1 MCDNSVAHIHSKAVA
16 GIASPSLGD
25 EKEVP
30 GSIVRRARMCCG
42 CKSYE
47 RRCCRDQDRML
58 GQDSAPKRSCNL
70 CSGRWPTLLG
80 RSQQKRTSRPPDLV
94 FRELLQEFAVAP
106 GFGRRGIAA
115 SLRCP
120 FKLPEKRLVPSHSQ
134 KERPSGLVTP
144 AGFMRWRSRFCGCHS
159 SGRVHSA
166 ASRTA
171 SICSCKMTPD
181 SGSNSP
187 IHGDRSSTSMVWA

>member
-1 MCDNSVAHIHSKAVA
+1 MCDNSVAHIDSQAVA

-30 GSIVRRARMCCG
+30 GSIVRRARMCCR

-58 GQDSAPKRSCNL
+58 GQDSSPKQSCNL
-70 CSGRWPTLLG
+70 CSGRWPTHLG
-80 RSQQKRTSRPPDLV
+80 RSQQAARPSPPRTPAGVRGRSGL
-94 FRELLQEFAVAP
+94 
-106 GFGRRGIAA
+106 GRRSIAA
-115 SLRCP
+115 SLRYA

-134 KERPSGLVTP
+134 KERPSDLVTP
-144 AGFMRWRSRFCGCHS
+144 AGFIRWRSRFCGCHS
-159 SGRVHSA
+159 TGRVHSA